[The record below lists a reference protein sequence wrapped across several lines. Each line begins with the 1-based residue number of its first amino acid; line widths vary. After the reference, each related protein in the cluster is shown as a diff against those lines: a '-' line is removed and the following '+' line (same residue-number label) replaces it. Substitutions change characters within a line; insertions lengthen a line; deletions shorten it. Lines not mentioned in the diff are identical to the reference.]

1 MRPNIDV
8 PWSIHSQLEKY
19 AQAQNM
25 PIEDGYADALERGVN
40 QLPTK
45 PQSETMPF
53 AASREQ
59 LPFGPRTIPLEDD
72 ELYHINR
79 ITTCIPHFDSQ
90 SEPVVSRTSTQNMP
104 TSEFVDCL
112 SDFESLGVTSADWFT
127 LHQLG
132 TSKVGRGITNLA
144 QALEGPGP
152 LFEETS
158 STLYNRG
165 YGIYIAQLS
174 GAMEYLVVRFELPK
188 EQNEITDI
196 SLAFIL
202 DGYPVSGQQYSEIA
216 TAFDFTDLRNAKR
229 CELPSAEIRFE
240 TPIEPTSVE
249 QIYKGRMNQRPW
261 VGGVIVSNPF
271 QELPELTDQ
280 LTWNGGE
287 DSTEV
292 KSAKHSLES
301 LQEYNKLYSKL
312 PHHHPGTDDLE
323 YHIKSISITYLTP
336 LFNQQNIWNIVPE
349 ITW

>member
-1 MRPNIDV
+1 MT
-8 PWSIHSQLEKY
+8 
-19 AQAQNM
+19 
-25 PIEDGYADALERGVN
+25 IEDGYADALERGIN

-59 LPFGPRTIPLEDD
+59 LPFGPRMIPLEDD

-79 ITTCIPHFDSQ
+79 ITTCMPHIDSH
-90 SEPVVSRTSTQNMP
+90 SETVVSRTSTQNMSA
-104 TSEFVDCL
+104 SEFVDCL
-112 SDFESLGVTSADWFT
+112 SDLGSLRVISKDWFT

-144 QALEGPGP
+144 QALEGPEP

-158 STLYNRG
+158 STLYSHG

-188 EQNEITDI
+188 DQNEITNI
-196 SLAFIL
+196 SLSFVL
-202 DGYPVSGQQYSEIA
+202 DGYPVSGQQYREIA
-216 TAFDFTDLRNAKR
+216 AAFGFTDLRNAKR

-249 QIYKGRMNQRPW
+249 QIYKGPVDQSPW
-261 VGGVIVSNPF
+261 VGGLIVSNPF
-271 QELPELTDQ
+271 QEMPELADQ
-280 LTWNGGE
+280 LTWDGRE

-292 KSAKHSLES
+292 KSAKNSLES
-301 LQEYNKLYSKL
+301 LQESNKLYGKL
-312 PHHHPGTDDLE
+312 RHHHPGTDELE
-323 YHIKSISITYLTP
+323 YHFKSISITYLTP
-336 LFNQQNIWNIVPE
+336 LFDQQNIWNIVPE
-349 ITW
+349 ISW